1 MMWLPAGK
9 MKLFLFQ
16 VTKMVVLLYKRSVID
31 VAADVNLLLMLWFY
45 SIFVSRI
52 PLARGKWSSIHQTL
66 EAVS

>member
-16 VTKMVVLLYKRSVID
+16 VTKMVVLLYVID

-52 PLARGKWSSIHQTL
+52 PLTRGKWSCIHQTL

>member
-31 VAADVNLLLMLWFY
+31 VNLLLMLWFN